1 MTRHRKAKL
10 RIQETYEHKRTV
22 PVLGREHK
30 RTVPVLGTVLLYS
43 GQKVQKKSGKHPT
56 PSIYLSCSEGREED
70 AELDR
75 RVPGIH

>member
-22 PVLGREHK
+22 PVL
-30 RTVPVLGTVLLYS
+30 VPVLGTVLLYS

>member
-10 RIQETYEHKRTV
+10 RIQETY
-22 PVLGREHK
+22 EHK

-43 GQKVQKKSGKHPT
+43 GQKVQKKSGKHPI
-56 PSIYLSCSEGREED
+56 PPVYWSCSEGREED

>member
-22 PVLGREHK
+22 PVLGC
-30 RTVPVLGTVLLYS
+30 VGGTVLLYS

>member
-1 MTRHRKAKL
+1 MTRHQKAKL
-10 RIQETYEHKRTV
+10 RIQETY
-22 PVLGREHK
+22 EHK

>member
-1 MTRHRKAKL
+1 MTRRRKAKL
-10 RIQETYEHKRTV
+10 RIQETY
-22 PVLGREHK
+22 EHK